1 MKILDKIVYD
11 KKSEI
16 ENLSKIISISDLEN
30 QKDFTKQSKSLKE
43 SIKKSK
49 SGIIC
54 EFKRKSPSNEK
65 INYKSNVSDVING
78 YEKAGAVGVSILTNK
93 KYFDGSISDINEV
106 KNSINIPIL
115 RKEFIIS
122 EYQIVESKSI
132 GADAI
137 LLIASILNKED
148 IKNYSSLAKSLG
160 LEVLLEIHSIDELNK
175 ISNTDVDIIGINNRN
190 LDTLDI
196 DIKNSIDMF
205 EKIPNEFIKISESGI
220 SKVESI
226 IRLIK
231 VGYDGFLIGEN
242 FMKTSK
248 PEESAY
254 NFIKKVEN
262 EI

>member
-16 ENLSKIISISDLEN
+16 ENLSKIVSISDLEN
-30 QKDFTKQSKSLKE
+30 KKDFTKQSKSLKE

-106 KNSINIPIL
+106 KKSINIPIL

-242 FMKTSK
+242 FMKTK
-248 PEESAY
+248 NPQKSAD
-254 NFIKKVEN
+254 NFIKQVEN